1 MEESSKKDEF
11 EETVKKLEEKVGE
24 RTERKVSSDV
34 KSPDASFSKGCVSPA

>member
-24 RTERKVSSDV
+24 RPERKVSLQTLLFLKVVFPTLKKD
-34 KSPDASFSKGCVSPA
+34 